1 MSENQVDQKIADL
14 KAENLWDAKGSAD
27 NVKTYADTTF
37 ATKDEL
43 GALQTTVA
51 GHTTTLGEHATAIAD
66 RVTKTELAGM
76 NYATT
81 ANVATAKQ
89 EAIDAAATAAAGLYT
104 TKTDFEGLQGTVGGH
119 GTRITA
125 LEEASATHALKD
137 DLKAYAKIEDIED
150 ILGQIDIEGGL
161 EDAINNAVKAEEER
175 AKKAE
180 EANAT
185 AAAGALS
192 AAQNAQKD
200 ATQALADAKAADDNA
215 NTRVL
220 ETAFTEFKATNSE
233 AIAAAKKAGDDA
245 QKDVDALE
253 LIVAGHTTTLN
264 TLTGDADTDGS
275 IANQIAGA
283 KAELSDEIKKEIN
296 VANSM
301 EFISG
306 VDSKTTLDA
315 IVEAKVGDT
324 YVVTA
329 PFDGYLPG
337 DLLIAAC
344 TEDEDTGKIAPAT
357 LSWTHVKTGYDP
369 SLEQKFTVADES
381 TAQLTS
387 FDNKANGTIKFVSD
401 GSAATVSVAPV
412 SDTNAN
418 PVVTIGMAWEDFE

>member
-1 MSENQVDQKIADL
+1 M
-14 KAENLWDAKGSAD
+14 
-27 NVKTYADTTF
+27 
-37 ATKDEL
+37 
-43 GALQTTVA
+43 
-51 GHTTTLGEHATAIAD
+51 
-66 RVTKTELAGM
+66 
-76 NYATT
+76 
-81 ANVATAKQ
+81 
-89 EAIDAAATAAAGLYT
+89 TAAE
-104 TKTDFEGLQGTVGGH
+104 K
-119 GTRITA
+119 
-125 LEEASATHALKD
+125 
-137 DLKAYAKIEDIED
+137 
-150 ILGQIDIEGGL
+150 
-161 EDAINNAVKAEEER
+161 
-175 AKKAE
+175 
-180 EANAT
+180 
-185 AAAGALS
+185 
-192 AAQNAQKD
+192 AQKD

-253 LIVAGHTTTLN
+253 LVVAEHTTTLEK
-264 TLTGDADTDGS
+264 LTGDAETEGS
-275 IANQIAGA
+275 VANQIAGA

-306 VDSKTTLDA
+306 VDSATTLAA
-315 IVEAKVGDT
+315 IVEAKIGDT

-337 DLLIAAC
+337 DLLIAAG
-344 TEDEDTGKIAPAT
+344 TEDEDTGKITPAT
-357 LSWTHVKTGYDP
+357 LSWTHVQTGYDA
-369 SLEQKFTVADES
+369 SLEQKFTVADNS